1 MNAKQN
7 KVLKYIEDTFHHYEA
22 KKEGWDKLNYIFI
35 SKKLNKFLSKPTT
48 ISKWKV
54 IVEDKLG
61 DMTFFFANNQVAKI
75 PAMCYD
81 IVLDKLIYE
90 AIKMNRVTAPLDNT
104 VSYDLKL
111 GAKLTMEELA
121 FMLAIIIK
129 EMDKTHYCSKEDML
143 KMINTHLG

>member
-1 MNAKQN
+1 MNAKQT
-7 KVLKYIEDTFHHYEA
+7 KVLNYIQDTFHHYEA
-22 KKEGWDKLNYIFI
+22 KKEGWDKIKFVHI
-35 SKKLNKFLSKPTT
+35 SKKLNKMLSKPTK
-48 ISKWKV
+48 IGNFDV
-54 IVEDKLG
+54 VVEDSMDEL
-61 DMTFFFANNQVAKI
+61 TFFFGDEIARI
-75 PAMCYD
+75 PEVCYD

-104 VSYDLKL
+104 VSYDLEL
-111 GAKLTMEELA
+111 GAKLNMEELA